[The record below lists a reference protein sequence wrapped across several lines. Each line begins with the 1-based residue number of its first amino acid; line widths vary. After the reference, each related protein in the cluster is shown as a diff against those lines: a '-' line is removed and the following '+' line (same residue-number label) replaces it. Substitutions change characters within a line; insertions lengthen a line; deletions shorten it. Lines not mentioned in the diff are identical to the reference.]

1 MTVEIKQFPDHT
13 ASAIGLEKHNRSKLP
28 GTFDLLFPS
37 RGVDN
42 RWLTGIDED
51 ALSINSIQDPE
62 TKQRIKED
70 VRKRR
75 EDLEKLTNLDLS
87 ATNHDYWKTYKILL
101 NQTTETL
108 NFSNPFDKLKYYV
121 LIANN
126 FAAPDMASMNSPQ
139 YMYTKYY
146 ISRKEEESKTRVVS
160 RKTKDEARAKLLEI
174 SKDEDKLVLIA
185 KYLLGSRKV
194 KKGMDANIVYEDV
207 SAFLDDPKEKRN
219 VSLFLEAT
227 KKTVEELQ
235 YKLTVDE
242 ALRTGI
248 IKIREGYYQRGNA
261 TYGKSIQDAIDYLSS
276 VENSGEFAS
285 LKDEVEN
292 YV

>member
-1 MTVEIKQFPDHT
+1 MFPT
-13 ASAIGLEKHNRSKLP
+13 KGL
-28 GTFDLLFPS
+28 
-37 RGVDN
+37 DN

-51 ALSINSIQDPE
+51 SLSINSIDDQD
-62 TKQRIKED
+62 TKQKIKEETRK
-70 VRKRR
+70 VRL
-75 EDLEKLTNLDLS
+75 DLERMTNLDLS
-87 ATNHDYWKTYKILL
+87 ATNHEFWKTYKILL
-101 NQTTETL
+101 NKTTETL

-121 LIANN
+121 LIANG

-139 YMYTKYY
+139 FMYTKYY
-146 ISRKEEESKTRVVS
+146 VSRKEEESKSRVVT

-174 SKDEDKLVLIA
+174 SKDEDKLLIA
-185 KYLLGSRKV
+185 KFLLGSRKV
-194 KKGMDANIVYEDV
+194 KKGMDANIIYEDV

-219 VSLFLEAT
+219 ISLFLEAT

-242 ALRTGI
+242 ALRLGI

-261 TYGKSIQDAIDYLSS
+261 TYGKSIQEAIDYLSS

-292 YV
+292 HI